1 MTLDARLTATTASLL
16 ELQTLYDTL
25 EQERADLEQDLT
37 AANILLASAQANAAS
52 LQDSNNQLLDQL
64 AAASASLTELQQEND
79 ELRASL
85 ADAEA
90 RYNSLYQQY
99 LVLEATKQFVVD
111 NRLSVTLH
119 TETRADGTTWIRG
132 EVTNISGQTI
142 DKFYLM
148 VAHFAADG
156 TLSPLDL
163 RPILNLGPGQSE
175 VVYVLTATGDN
186 VRITALS
193 DD

>member
-37 AANILLASAQANAAS
+37 AANILLASAQANVAS

-99 LVLEATKQFVVD
+99 LVLEAAKQFAVD
-111 NRLSVTLH
+111 SRLSVALS
-119 TETRADGTTWIRG
+119 TEIQPDGTIQIRCQ
-132 EVTNISGQTI
+132 VTNTSGQTI
-142 DKFYLM
+142 AKAYLL

-156 TLSPLDL
+156 TLNSIDL
-163 RPILNLGPGQSE
+163 RPVLNIGPGQSKE
-175 VVYVLTATGDN
+175 IYVITTTGET